1 MESLLIEVGTEELP
15 PKSLKKL
22 CLAFSD
28 NIAKLLTKTG
38 VQIGDSIA
46 YATPRR
52 LSICIKNV
60 AEKQNDR
67 IDERKGPSTAH
78 AYDEKGEPTKAATG
92 FARSCGVDLSE
103 LSTTKSSE
111 GEWLYHSQKIEGI
124 ALNKILPDL
133 ILEALKTL
141 PVAKKMRWGDKK
153 DEFVRPI
160 QWLVI
165 LHGERLVPA
174 TVMGVNSGNVTR
186 GHRFHGQ
193 EKIVIPNAESYEEEL
208 RVKGCV
214 IPSFEKRKGRIL
226 DQIQRVNERLNGKIE
241 LDDDLLDEVV
251 GLVEWPTLIMGSF
264 DKHFLSLPDEVLIS
278 SMQKHQKYFPVRS
291 NEDILTN
298 DFVTVCNIESIDPDI
313 VRLGNERVIRPR
325 LADAE
330 FFFQTDTSKSLE
342 SHQEYLGRMTF
353 QKKLGTLLDKTK
365 RITVI
370 ANEISE
376 VCKAKQINTTRAA
389 QLARCDLLS
398 EMVGEFPDLQGV
410 MGSYYAEKDGENP
423 EVCLA
428 IKEFYHPRF
437 SGDTIPSTATGRC
450 ITLADKIDSIVGL
463 FGVGL
468 APTGD
473 KDFYALRRAA
483 VGVFRIIVESN
494 IEIDLQN
501 LISIATNQFNKISF
515 PDKITVD
522 ILTFIDDRMRA
533 YYLDTGLPIDTFNS
547 IPSLKIIS
555 PMEKDRRIKAVNEYR
570 ELPEARSLSAANKR
584 ITNIL
589 KKSVEKNRG
598 AWNQKLLIDDS
609 EKKLAEKISSLR
621 PQLETLFNERKYVG
635 YMKKLAELNDA
646 VNNFFESVM
655 IICDEKDIQHNRVA
669 LLHDL
674 QDLFG
679 KIADI
684 GKIQL

>member
-370 ANEISE
+370 ASEISE
-376 VCKAKQINTTRAA
+376 VCKAKQINTNRAA

-609 EKKLAEKISSLR
+609 EKKLAEKISTLR

-635 YMKKLAELNDA
+635 YMKKLAELNDD

>member
-370 ANEISE
+370 ASEISE
-376 VCKAKQINTTRAA
+376 VCKAKQINTNRAA

>member
-15 PKSLKKL
+15 PKALKKL
-22 CLAFSD
+22 YRAFSD
-28 NIAKLLTKTG
+28 NITQLLTKNG
-38 VQIGDSIA
+38 VQIGESLA

-52 LSICIKNV
+52 LSVVIKNV

-78 AYDEKGEPTKAATG
+78 AYDEKGEPTQAATG

-111 GEWLYHSQKIEGI
+111 GEWLYHSQKIEGV
-124 ALNKILPDL
+124 ALNEILPGL

-141 PVAKKMRWGDKK
+141 PVAKKMRWSDKK

-165 LHGERLVPA
+165 LHGDRLVPA
-174 TVMGVNSGNVTR
+174 ALMGISSNNVTR

-193 EKIVIPNAESYEEEL
+193 REIVIPSVKLYEEEL

-214 IPSFEKRKGRIL
+214 IPSFEERKRRVTDEIRQMNGRI
-226 DQIQRVNERLNGKIE
+226 NAKIE
-241 LDDDLLDEVV
+241 LDDNLLDEVV
-251 GLVEWPTLIMGSF
+251 GLVEWPTLVMGSF

-298 DFVTVCNIESIDPDI
+298 DFVTVCNIESNDPDI
-313 VRLGNERVIRPR
+313 VRQGNERVIRPR

-330 FFFQTDTSKSLE
+330 FFFQTDTSKPLE

-365 RITVI
+365 RVTVI
-370 ANEISE
+370 ASEISE
-376 VCKAKQINTTRAA
+376 LCNAKQIDTNRAA

-410 MGSYYAEKDGENP
+410 MGGYYAEKDGENP

-437 SGDTIPSTATGRC
+437 SGDAIPSTPTGRC

-501 LISIATNQFNKISF
+501 LILITAKQFNNISF

-533 YYLDTGLPIDTFNS
+533 YYLDAGLAIDTFNS
-547 IPSLKIIS
+547 VSSLKIIS
-555 PMEKDRRIKAVNEYR
+555 PLEKHRRIKAANEYR
-570 ELPEARSLSAANKR
+570 ELPEALSLSAANKR
-584 ITNIL
+584 ISNIL
-589 KKSVEKNRG
+589 KKSVGKSRG
-598 AWNQKLLIDDS
+598 AWNEKLLIDDS
-609 EKKLAEKISSLR
+609 EKKLAEKINSLR
-621 PQLETLFNERKYVG
+621 PQLETLFHERKYVE

-646 VNNFFESVM
+646 VNIFFEGVM
-655 IICDEKDIQHNRVA
+655 IICEEKDIQQNRVA
-669 LLHDL
+669 LLYDL

>member
-370 ANEISE
+370 ASEISE
-376 VCKAKQINTTRAA
+376 VCKAKQINTNRAA

-533 YYLDTGLPIDTFNS
+533 YYLETGLPIDTFNS

-589 KKSVEKNRG
+589 KKSVEKNHG

>member
-174 TVMGVNSGNVTR
+174 TVMGVDSGNVTR

-370 ANEISE
+370 ASEISE
-376 VCKAKQINTTRAA
+376 VCKAKQINTNRAA

-570 ELPEARSLSAANKR
+570 ELPEAHSLSAANKR

-589 KKSVEKNRG
+589 KKSVEKNHG

>member
-28 NIAKLLTKTG
+28 NIVKLLTKTG

-298 DFVTVCNIESIDPDI
+298 DFVTICNIESIDPDI

-370 ANEISE
+370 ASEISE
-376 VCKAKQINTTRAA
+376 VCKAKQINTNRAA

-589 KKSVEKNRG
+589 KKSVEKNHG

>member
-214 IPSFEKRKGRIL
+214 IPSFEKRKGCIL

-370 ANEISE
+370 ASEISE
-376 VCKAKQINTTRAA
+376 VCKAKQINTNRAA

>member
-28 NIAKLLTKTG
+28 NIVKLLTKNG
-38 VQIGDSIA
+38 VQIGESTA

-78 AYDEKGEPTKAATG
+78 AYDQKGEPTQAATG

-124 ALNKILPDL
+124 VLNKILPDL

-141 PVAKKMRWGDKK
+141 PAAKKMRWGNKK

-165 LHGERLVPA
+165 LHGKRLVPA
-174 TVMGVNSGNVTR
+174 TLMGVNSGNITR

-193 EKIVIPNAESYEEEL
+193 KKIVIPNAESYEEEL
-208 RVKGCV
+208 RVKGRV

-226 DQIQRVNERLNGKIE
+226 DQIEQVNEQLNGKIE

-251 GLVEWPTLIMGSF
+251 GLVEWPTLVMGSF

-291 NEDILTN
+291 NDDILTN
-298 DFVTVCNIESIDPDI
+298 DFVTICNIESIDPDI
-313 VRLGNERVIRPR
+313 VRQGNERVIRPR
-325 LADAE
+325 LADAQ

-342 SHQEYLGRMTF
+342 SHQEHLGRMTF

-370 ANEISE
+370 ASEISE
-376 VCKAKQINTTRAA
+376 VCNAKQIDTNRAA

-410 MGSYYAEKDGENP
+410 MGGYYAEKDGENP

-555 PMEKDRRIKAVNEYR
+555 PLEKDRRIKAVTEYR

-621 PQLETLFNERKYVG
+621 PQLDTLFNELKYVG
-635 YMKKLAELNDA
+635 YMKKLAELNDT
-646 VNNFFESVM
+646 VNNFFEDVM
-655 IICDEKDIQHNRVA
+655 IICNEKDIQHNRVA
-669 LLHDL
+669 LLYDL

>member
-370 ANEISE
+370 ASEISE
-376 VCKAKQINTTRAA
+376 VCKAKQINTNRAA

-635 YMKKLAELNDA
+635 YMKKLAELNDD

>member
-370 ANEISE
+370 ASEISE
-376 VCKAKQINTTRAA
+376 VCKAKQINTNRAA

-515 PDKITVD
+515 PDKITFD

-589 KKSVEKNRG
+589 KKSVEKNHG